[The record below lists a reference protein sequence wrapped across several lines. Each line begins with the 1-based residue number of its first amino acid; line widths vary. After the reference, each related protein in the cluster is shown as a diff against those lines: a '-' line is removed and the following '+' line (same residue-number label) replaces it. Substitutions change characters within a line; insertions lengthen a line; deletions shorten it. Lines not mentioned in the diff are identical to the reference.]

1 MKDLEGEVDI
11 VINSLIEDF
20 IPNSLNLLKKG
31 GCFVELGKRGIWTEE
46 EMKEKRPDIKYKC
59 VAVDVMMEEDP
70 AWFGG
75 MLKRIKNL
83 VEEGIIESL
92 PLKVFDMRGSD
103 ENGIDA
109 FRYMQ
114 RAQHIGKVIIK
125 IPYLAGIGD
134 NSIPEE
140 CLITGGSGSLGLV
153 LTEILLNEGITNIS
167 IISRSGIES
176 QSDSIKAKWE
186 KLLKRTLNNKNGN
199 SGIRFFN
206 IDISNKN
213 SVYKLINTEF
223 KNLKHIFHLAGVL
236 SDSNIETQTRESI
249 EEVFKPKAIG
259 AWNLHNICEELG
271 LNKEL
276 KTFVMYSSI
285 ASGLGNFGQTN
296 YSAANSCLD
305 SLSQYRVSKGLSSR
319 SIQWGAWDEDGMA
332 MNIKQ
337 HLGLVGM
344 SPISKTTGQQV
355 IFDLIT
361 TQIYEENRKSAT
373 IMCLPIKW
381 KTYINTIYSGENIPQ
396 FSLVN
401 TNLRTKRQQNTILL
415 KMSKEEREEYIEKQ
429 IISLSKSILGIEIKS
444 LDQPLQDI
452 GIDSLA
458 ALEFRNALSK
468 KFNIKLSATTLFD
481 YPTIRG
487 IKDHISEK
495 LSVKESIYETNKT
508 QLSNL
513 ILSQDNLS
521 DDNVGVIAGLA
532 CRFPGGCNTPDTLW
546 KSLIRG
552 YSINPLSG
560 KMFNSVGGAFC
571 ASREIPIQRW
581 NHNLVYNADP
591 DKTGKC
597 YSYKACFIDS
607 IDMFDNSKF
616 GITNI
621 EAKHM
626 DPQQRIVLET
636 CYEALVSA
644 KIKEETLIGFQMG
657 VFIGCC
663 SNDWSFL
670 QSRKGMAPFTGTGA
684 ANTTISNRVSYVFG
698 MRGPSMTVDTACASS
713 LTAACIAM
721 DSFRNK
727 ECNGAIVGGVN
738 ALLSP
743 NLFIAFCKARML
755 SVDGKCKTFDVSA
768 DGYVR
773 GEGCGA
779 IVILKQSE
787 QKKQNTPILGRIKGW
802 GCNHVG
808 RSASLTAPN
817 GPAQTSVIKMALSQS
832 KLNSSDIDYIETH
845 GTGTALGDPIELGA
859 LKSVFGRNGDYKR
872 SIPLVL
878 GALKSNIGHLEGA
891 AGIAGLIKLVL
902 VLKHETAIRIAHLTK
917 INPHLD
923 LEDFNVIIPQKTVS
937 LKCNKNKLIGGVSG
951 FGFGGCNTHV
961 IVESTEKNKSENIE
975 AADCSKNHI
984 LFVFTGQGSQY
995 INMCKGIYETEPIF
1009 RKNMNLCNEIVSK
1022 ILNIS
1027 LLDIIYPIDG
1037 NKDAEFKAMNM
1048 LNDTRYAQ
1056 PAIFAVEYSLAQL
1069 WISKGIKPDSVLGH
1083 SLGEFIAATIS
1094 QVMTIEDALTL
1105 VTHRATIMA
1114 STPALDGIM
1123 VACRLT
1129 ESQVVDTIKR
1139 FGLEESASLAAVNGQ
1154 KSVTISGKKE
1164 SVYKILEYN
1173 NVGSRFRRLDV
1184 SHAFHSPLVSEASDK
1199 FSKLLE
1205 NIELKKPTVEF
1216 ISTVTGKKEIES
1228 ISTPKYWSKHILNT
1242 VRLSD
1247 AVYHAIESVN
1257 SRMTFIEITSKPILS
1272 QLLKALIPVN
1282 SSHIS
1287 VKCTCKLINSE
1298 IDFIQPLEE
1307 MQELGSE
1314 NSSFTSHANNLD
1326 DDSWRFKLLKRR
1338 QISWSDI
1345 SHPIIAPLHD
1355 FNDIEWVKENISI
1368 NKSNARELVEKLEFT
1383 CMISP
1388 ELLDLFDNHKVLGQS
1403 ILPGAA
1409 FVDFM
1414 ATVALN
1420 YTKSQFTLGVI
1431 GGMPDWIQL
1440 KGIFFR
1446 NPFILSSAKQYKY
1459 LNRQFDSQDCSDE
1472 DNSSRSSDFN
1482 IIMSK
1487 GNNCQISIESSLKMD
1502 EETVV
1507 YATCDEVE
1515 YLSNIE
1521 AQTKSL
1527 CIISEWPSSE
1537 LISNSKKVS
1546 QEDIYEK
1553 MSIAGLQYGSR
1564 FKTLKEMWKVTSN
1577 SAVGI
1582 IQSELFTTN
1591 CAESLDNLAV
1601 YESIM
1606 NERGFTIHPTLLD
1619 GVLHMCAS
1627 ILGDQSDKETFNE
1640 LHKRATMVPISIN
1653 KCLITSKIDT
1663 SKYIKGE
1670 KYWAFVQLKSSDKDS
1685 AIVNVALKSMSGVP
1699 IAVLLGVSLRSVKN
1713 GVISTHTIKHVI
1725 PNELLWRIDWDE
1737 VIESI
1742 TNSEIVSLPTKINCD
1757 NTENESYQGIN
1768 ANLVEKRKVLLL
1780 TNSCNISKEDLYSE
1794 YFTADIVCEASKLSL
1809 AEIEATI
1816 YGRDDQELPPSPSN
1830 EAKYDLICLHIPNS
1844 DKNKAIVSLLPV
1856 LYLCKILRSMFE
1868 NKERLIPRVRII
1880 TENIF
1885 NVDGMNLEFRTN
1897 SGVAPF
1903 IKSARQELE
1912 LFSDQSVSL
1921 GLIDIET
1928 AEDLNKAI
1936 ILSFVKDLL
1945 CFKKREDIT
1954 SNGTLTESQLLFLNT
1969 EYEPELVLKKKIKG
1983 KEDSCEAHYRIITPK
1998 LVSLRGEAAIIGSC
2012 KLNLSSRGA
2021 INNLELLP
2029 LSNEERK
2036 CPSANT
2042 VEIRVRSIGLNF
2054 RDVLNVMGL
2063 YPGDPGPPGGDCSGT
2078 VVAVGEG
2085 VKHIKVGDNVFGIAP
2100 GCLKT
2105 YVTTDSNLLC
2115 KIPNGFTFEQA
2126 AALPVVA
2133 TTVEY

>member
-1 MKDLEGEVDI
+1 
-11 VINSLIEDF
+11 
-20 IPNSLNLLKKG
+20 
-31 GCFVELGKRGIWTEE
+31 
-46 EMKEKRPDIKYKC
+46 
-59 VAVDVMMEEDP
+59 
-70 AWFGG
+70 
-75 MLKRIKNL
+75 
-83 VEEGIIESL
+83 
-92 PLKVFDMRGSD
+92 MRGAD

-125 IPYLAGIGD
+125 IPYLADTGE
-134 NSIPEE
+134 NSVPDE
-140 CLITGGSGSLGLV
+140 CLITGGSGSLGLA
-153 LTEILLNEGITNIS
+153 LTEFLLNEGITNIS

-176 QSDSIKAKWE
+176 QTDSIQTQWK
-186 KLLKRTLNNKNGN
+186 KLLKRVSNNINGKKQ
-199 SGIRFFN
+199 GIRFFN
-206 IDISNKN
+206 IDISNKD
-213 SVYKLINTEF
+213 SLYKIMNTEF

-236 SDSNIETQTRESI
+236 SDSNIEGQNRQSI
-249 EEVFKPKAIG
+249 EKTFKPKAIG

-271 LNKEL
+271 LNNKL

-305 SLSQYRVSKGLSSR
+305 SLSQYRLRKGLCSK

-332 MNIKQ
+332 MNIKH

-344 SPISKTTGQQV
+344 NYISKSIGQKI
-355 IFDLIT
+355 IFDLFST
-361 TQIYEENRKSAT
+361 LNYEENRKFAT

-381 KTYINTIYSGENIPQ
+381 KTYFNTVYSGEKIPL
-396 FSLVN
+396 FSSINMNVKTEKL
-401 TNLRTKRQQNTILL
+401 QNTMLM
-415 KMSKEEREEYIEKQ
+415 KMSEDEREKYIEKQ
-429 IISLSKSILGIEIKS
+429 IISLSKSILGVEIKS

-458 ALEFRNALSK
+458 ALEFRNALSR

-481 YPTIRG
+481 YPTIKG

-495 LSVKESIYETNKT
+495 LSIKESTYETNKT
-508 QLSNL
+508 QFPDLL
-513 ILSQDNLS
+513 LSQNNLS
-521 DDNVGVIAGLA
+521 DDSIGVIVGIA
-532 CRFPGGCNTPDTLW
+532 CRFPGRCNTPDILW

-560 KMFNSVGGAFC
+560 KMYNSIGGAFC
-571 ASREIPIQRW
+571 ASKEIPIQRW

-597 YSYKACFIDS
+597 YSHKACFIDS

-626 DPQQRIVLET
+626 DPQQRIILET
-636 CYEALVSA
+636 CYEALISA
-644 KIKEETLIGFQMG
+644 KIKEESLIGFQMG

-698 MRGPSMTVDTACASS
+698 MRGPSMTIDTACASS
-713 LTAACIAM
+713 LTAVCIAM
-721 DSFRNK
+721 DSFKNK
-727 ECNGAIVGGVN
+727 ECNGAVVGGVN

-755 SVDGKCKTFDVSA
+755 SVDGKCKTFDASA

-787 QKKQNTPILGRIKGW
+787 QKKRNTPILGRIKGW

-817 GPAQTSVIKMALSQS
+817 GPAQTSVIKMALNQS
-832 KLNSSDIDYIETH
+832 KLSNSDIDYVETH

-859 LKSVFGRNGDYKR
+859 LKSIFGKKANNKR
-872 SIPLVL
+872 SSPLVL

-902 VLKHETAIRIAHLTK
+902 VLKHETAVKIAHLTK

-923 LEDFNVIIPQKTVS
+923 LEDFNVILPQKITP
-937 LKCNKNKLIGGVSG
+937 LKCTKNKLIGGVSG

-961 IVESTEKNKSENIE
+961 IVESTEKNKSENKE
-975 AADCSKNHI
+975 VADCSRNHI
-984 LFVFTGQGSQY
+984 SFVFTGQGSQY
-995 INMCKGIYETEPIF
+995 INMCKEIYETEPVF
-1009 RKNMNLCNEIVSK
+1009 RDNMNLCNDIVSK

-1027 LLDIIYPIDG
+1027 LLDIIYPIG
-1037 NKDAEFKAMNM
+1037 SNKDTEFETLHM

-1094 QVMTIEDALTL
+1094 QVMTIEDAITL
-1105 VTHRATIMA
+1105 VTHRASIMA
-1114 STPALDGIM
+1114 STPVLDGIM

-1139 FGLEESASLAAVNGQ
+1139 FNLGETAALAAVNGP

-1164 SVYKILEYN
+1164 SVYTILEHN
-1173 NVGSRFRRLDV
+1173 GVGSRFRQLDV
-1184 SHAFHSPLVSEASDK
+1184 SHAFHSPLVSEASEK
-1199 FSKLLE
+1199 FSKLLK
-1205 NIELKKPTVEF
+1205 NIELKQPTVEF
-1216 ISTVTGKKEIES
+1216 ISTVTGKKEVES
-1228 ISTPKYWSKHILNT
+1228 ISTAEYWSKHILNT

-1247 AVYHAIESVN
+1247 AVSNAIESVN
-1257 SRMTFIEITSKPILS
+1257 SRMTFIEITSKPVLS
-1272 QLLKALIPVN
+1272 QLLKALVPTN

-1287 VKCTCKLINSE
+1287 VKCTCKVRNSE
-1298 IDFIQPLEE
+1298 FDFIQPLEE
-1307 MQELGSE
+1307 MQELVSE
-1314 NSSFTSHANNLD
+1314 DSSFTNFTNSLD

-1338 QISWSDI
+1338 QIPWNDI
-1345 SHPIIAPLHD
+1345 THPIIAPLHD
-1355 FNDIEWVKENISI
+1355 FSDIEWVKENISI
-1368 NKSNARELVEKLEFT
+1368 SKSNARELVEKLEFT
-1383 CMISP
+1383 CMIAP

-1409 FVDFM
+1409 FVDFI
-1414 ATVALN
+1414 ATAALN
-1420 YTKSQFTLGVI
+1420 YTLSQFTLGVI
-1431 GGMPDWIQL
+1431 GVMPDWIQL

-1459 LNRQFDSQDCSDE
+1459 ISSKLDSQDYSEE
-1472 DNSSRSSDFN
+1472 DNSSRNSDFN

-1502 EETVV
+1502 EGAVV

-1515 YLSNIE
+1515 YVTNME
-1521 AQTKSL
+1521 AQTKSS

-1537 LISNSKKVS
+1537 LISNSEKVS

-1553 MSIAGLQYGSR
+1553 MSIAGLQYGDR

-1582 IQSELFTTN
+1582 IQNELCYENGTETT
-1591 CAESLDNLAV
+1591 DNLAIN
-1601 YESIM
+1601 EAIM

-1627 ILGDQSDKETFNE
+1627 ILGDKSNEKTLNE
-1640 LHKRATMVPISIN
+1640 LNKQSTMVPISVN
-1653 KCLITSKIDT
+1653 KCLITPKIDT

-1670 KYWAFVQLKSSDKDS
+1670 KYWAFVQLTSSDKDG
-1685 AIVNVALKSMSGVP
+1685 AMVNVALKSMAGVP

-1713 GVISTHTIKHVI
+1713 GVISTHTVKHHVI
-1725 PNELLWRIDWDE
+1725 PNELLWKTEWDE
-1737 VIESI
+1737 IVKSI
-1742 TNSEIVSLPTKINCD
+1742 TISEIISLPEKITSD
-1757 NTENESYQGIN
+1757 DTENKPYQGIN
-1768 ANLVEKRKVLLL
+1768 SNLVEKRKILLL
-1780 TNSCNISKEDLYSE
+1780 TNSSNIDQEELYSE
-1794 YFTADIVCEASKLSL
+1794 YYTADIVCKASKLSL
-1809 AEIEATI
+1809 VEIEAAI
-1816 YGRDDQELPPSPSN
+1816 YGRDDHELPPSPSN

-1844 DKNKAIVSLLPV
+1844 DRKEAVASLSPV
-1856 LYLCKILRSMFE
+1856 LYLCKILRAMFE
-1868 NKERLIPRVRII
+1868 NKERTIPRVRII

-1885 NVDGMNLEFRTN
+1885 NIYGLNHEFRTN
-1897 SGVAPF
+1897 SGVSPF

-1928 AEDLNKAI
+1928 TEDLNKAI
-1936 ILSFVKDLL
+1936 ILTVAKDLL
-1945 CFKKREDIT
+1945 CYKKNEDIF
-1954 SNGTLTESQLLFLNT
+1954 SNSTLTESQLSFLNT
-1969 EYEPELVLKKKIKG
+1969 EYEPEFALRKYITG
-1983 KEDSCEAHYRIITPK
+1983 KQNNCETQYRIFTPK
-1998 LVSLRGEAAIIGSC
+1998 LVSLKNEATIIGSC
-2012 KLNLSSRGA
+2012 KLNMSSRGA

-2029 LSNEERK
+2029 LSNEERII
-2036 CPSANT
+2036 PSANT
-2042 VEIRVRSIGLNF
+2042 VEIR
-2054 RDVLNVMGL
+2054 
-2063 YPGDPGPPGGDCSGT
+2063 
-2078 VVAVGEG
+2078 
-2085 VKHIKVGDNVFGIAP
+2085 
-2100 GCLKT
+2100 
-2105 YVTTDSNLLC
+2105 
-2115 KIPNGFTFEQA
+2115 
-2126 AALPVVA
+2126 
-2133 TTVEY
+2133 